1 MSFENFKK
9 KDTYETIVNAGFDIK
24 ENAKWLKDF
33 YVEALKEAGEN
44 NQKMKKQKIHVG
56 DGSYMDFLFADNY

>member
-44 NQKMKKQKIHVG
+44 N
-56 DGSYMDFLFADNY
+56 